1 MKLFD
6 YKNVKRNLESHF
18 FQIVTPVY
26 LKKESIE
33 MEEEDIYQIQE
44 RRTKTM
50 NKGGRENLFVPY
62 FSSIVN

>member
-6 YKNVKRNLESHF
+6 YKNVKRKPESHF
-18 FQIVTPVY
+18 FQNITPVY

-33 MEEEDIYQIQE
+33 MEEEDIYQIQK
-44 RRTKTM
+44 RQNKTM
-50 NKGGRENLFVPY
+50 NKEGRGNLFMPY